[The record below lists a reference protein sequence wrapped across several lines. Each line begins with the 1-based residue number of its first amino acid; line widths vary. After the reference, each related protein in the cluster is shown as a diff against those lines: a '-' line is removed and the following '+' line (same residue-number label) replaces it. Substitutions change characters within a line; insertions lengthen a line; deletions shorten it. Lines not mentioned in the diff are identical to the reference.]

1 MCRQVGRETRAA
13 PDGRRGGG
21 QKPKLLVRQKGDDD
35 EGGSWSEGDQGF
47 LVLFPTQI
55 RQWAIPQH
63 TLLGR
68 HSSQEEG
75 SLGFG

>member
-21 QKPKLLVRQKGDDD
+21 QKPKLLDRQKEDDD

-47 LVLFPTQI
+47 LVLFPT
-55 RQWAIPQH
+55 
-63 TLLGR
+63 
-68 HSSQEEG
+68 
-75 SLGFG
+75 